1 MAYNSAN
8 LGMVAH
14 CGGPIGMTIWVYDS
28 VDVTA
33 DVDTAG
39 YISDA
44 KERGM
49 QKGDIVWHRIWTTA
63 APTETSE
70 LQTAAGTANILT
82 AMGQHVVLGLNA
94 TTGAADLT
102 AVTALTM
109 TNGD

>member
-1 MAYNSAN
+1 MSYNSAN

-14 CGGPIGMTIWVYDS
+14 CPGPIGMTIWVYDS
-28 VDVTA
+28 VDVTG

-63 APTETSE
+63 PPTETSE

-82 AMGQHVVLGLNA
+82 AMGQHVVLGI
-94 TTGAADLT
+94 TTAGAADLT